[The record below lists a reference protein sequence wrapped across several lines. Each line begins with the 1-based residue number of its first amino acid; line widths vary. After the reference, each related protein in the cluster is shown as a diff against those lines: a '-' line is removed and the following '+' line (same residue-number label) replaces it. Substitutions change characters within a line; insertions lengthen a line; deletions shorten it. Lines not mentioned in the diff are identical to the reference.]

1 MRQATCSRD
10 IFFAPVEGEVI
21 CVGSKSSDILPGSVC
36 SINCASAVP
45 EPGEIECLPTGWS
58 HESAS
63 CDATNGS
70 LPPGAQIA
78 LIVVVLGLLCGGT
91 FAWQKYKAKTKA
103 AEEAAGPPRDKVK
116 YAGQVTDFDV
126 TRTYGM
132 GRDGFDNLQT
142 VGLGECTPLP
152 QPKNRPSGGYHPA
165 GAGIHDFMGTCTIGT
180 VSQHPKLGPATID
193 QKHLA

>member
-10 IFFAPVEGEVI
+10 IFFAPIEGEVI
-21 CVGSKSSDILPGSVC
+21 CVGAKSTDILPGSTC
-36 SINCASAVP
+36 SISCASAVP
-45 EPGEIECLPTGWS
+45 EPKEISCGPEGWS

-91 FAWQKYKAKTKA
+91 FAWQKYKQRQAP
-103 AEEAAGPPRDKVK
+103 AEDAGTKVK

-126 TRTYGM
+126 TRTHGM

-165 GAGIHDFMGTCTIGT
+165 
-180 VSQHPKLGPATID
+180 
-193 QKHLA
+193 

>member
-10 IFFAPVEGEVI
+10 IFFAPMEGEVV
-21 CVGSKSSDILPGSVC
+21 CVGSKSSDVVPGTIC
-36 SINCASAVP
+36 SINCAAAVADP
-45 EPGEIECLPTGWS
+45 TEIECLPTGWS

-63 CDATNGS
+63 CDATNGG
-70 LPPGAQIA
+70 LTPGAQMA
-78 LIVVVLGLLCGGT
+78 LIVVGLFLLCGAT
-91 FAWQKYKAKTKA
+91 FLWQRYRKKDPNTTKH
-103 AEEAAGPPRDKVK
+103 EVK

-126 TRTYGM
+126 TRTHGM

-152 QPKNRPSGGYHPA
+152 QPKNRPREGYHPA

-180 VSQHPKLGPATID
+180 VSQNPKLGAFKVDP
-193 QKHLA
+193 KHLA